1 MKDPGDL
8 GCFCQH
14 VLGRFGNL
22 REITEDDLAEEFVE
36 VYLKGL
42 PMTLPNIKIVAERCG
57 IRLNGTDSMPA
68 NLRGFHEV
76 YEKNKNIYYRNGD
89 SLSGTQNTILHEIR
103 EMMETVFGQVDPDYE
118 PLRTSAR
125 HIAANQFASAVLLP
139 KEKFKQSV
147 YDTGLDVVALT
158 KMYAKSAS
166 QVLLRMGE
174 VLKEEIFSYM
184 ALYEPLGENGS
195 KWKVG
200 YWTTTHNDSDPE
212 GNVHGLGSFFP
223 RKGRAANPGSLVE
236 MTARRKKAHMA
247 PKITMLDCY
256 SDPGLVAITRPVLNK
271 NMKLANVSLVVL
283 IATDSH
289 LLDNQVSRAKPVS
302 VNGFHRK
309 L

>member
-8 GCFCQH
+8 GCFCEH
-14 VLGRFGNL
+14 VLGKYGNL
-22 REITEDDLAEEFVE
+22 SDITEDDLAEEFGR

-42 PMTLPNIKIVAERCG
+42 PVTLSNLRSAAERCG

-76 YEKNKNIYYRNGD
+76 YEKNQNIYYRNGD
-89 SLSGTQNTILHEIR
+89 SVSGTQNTILHEIR
-103 EMMETVFGQVDPDYE
+103 EMMETIFGEVDPDYE

-147 YDTGLDVVALT
+147 YDTGLDVVALA

-174 VLKEEIFSYM
+174 VLKDELFSYM
-184 ALYEPLGENGS
+184 ALYEPVNGDHA
-195 KWKVG
+195 KWKVS
-200 YWTTTHNDSDPE
+200 YWTMTHNAHDPE
-212 GNVHGLGSFFP
+212 GNVHGLGNFFP

-236 MTARRKKAHMA
+236 MTARRKRAHIA
-247 PKITMLDCY
+247 PRITMLEHRADL
-256 SDPGLVAITRPVLNK
+256 GLVAIARPVFTK
-271 NMKLANVSLVVL
+271 SMTLANISLVVL
-283 IATDSH
+283 ISSDRG
-289 LLDNQVSRAKPVS
+289 LLETQISKVKPVT
-302 VNGFHRK
+302 VNGLHQR